1 MAGAGG
7 IIVVPSQDGRVDEYM
22 GGESEKPGVYQHAK
36 SGTSYLDSQLP
47 APVTTTP
54 PLPLLPRIAIVTDTS
69 ACEQWKQSR
78 TVPFMYG
85 ARQRPSHLI
94 CGLCPSITDTT
105 FALQFPHMLIIHAV
119 LEHDVSLEDVARS
132 RRVTAPSGT
141 VVWRLPDLRELAVLW
156 QVTDYRS

>member
-1 MAGAGG
+1 VAAE
-7 IIVVPSQDGRVDEYM
+7 PYR
-22 GGESEKPGVYQHAK
+22 A
-36 SGTSYLDSQLP
+36 
-47 APVTTTP
+47 
-54 PLPLLPRIAIVTDTS
+54 
-69 ACEQWKQSR
+69 
-78 TVPFMYG
+78 FMYG

-132 RRVTAPSGT
+132 RRVVAPSGT
-141 VVWRLPDLRELAVLW
+141 VLWRLPDTRELAALW